1 MTYQNVFFI
10 FLLWFI
16 FGFQHSLLAQK
27 NFKDKLCNVLGEN
40 FILYFYRIIYT
51 IIQCII
57 FTIIWNLISNIS
69 PGNTIFIL
77 DESYHSTIYIF
88 KKASE
93 FLLLWSVLAIDINYF
108 IGTKQFF
115 HFFRYRIFL
124 KNNINQPE
132 PAQVL
137 TNSIL
142 FKHIRH
148 PMYLGILL
156 NLLFSTTTYTEIFFY
171 NVIFLYVYIEIGI
184 YFEEKQLVRLYKDT
198 YLAYRNK
205 TPKIFPFIKF

>member
-1 MTYQNVFFI
+1 MTYQNIFFI

-27 NFKDKLCNVLGEN
+27 YLKDKLSNLFGLN
-40 FILYFYRIIYT
+40 FTLYFYRIIYT
-51 IIQCII
+51 ISQCIV
-57 FTIIWNLISNIS
+57 FTIIWSLISNID
-69 PGNTIFIL
+69 PGNKIYIL
-77 DESYHSTIYIF
+77 DEKYHLLIYIL
-88 KKASE
+88 KKISE

-115 HFFRYRIFL
+115 HFFRYKIFNR
-124 KNNINQPE
+124 KSRNIPE
-132 PAQVL
+132 PTQIL

-142 FKHIRH
+142 FKYVRH

-156 NLLFSTTTYTEIFFY
+156 NLIFSTTTYTEIFFY
-171 NVIFLYVYIEIGI
+171 NIIFLYTYIEIGI
-184 YFEEKQLVRLYKDT
+184 YFEEKQLTRLHKNA
-198 YLAYRNK
+198 YLLYREK